1 MIVTLAGHVDHGK
14 TSLVKALTG
23 IETDVLREERQRGLT
38 IDLGFAYLDD
48 DGTPLGFVDV
58 PGHHRFIHNM
68 VAGVA
73 SRQFALLAVAADDG
87 PMPQSREH
95 LQILNL
101 IGLSQGV
108 VALTKC
114 DRASPERIQ
123 AAEQEVRA
131 LTAGTFLEK
140 ADIHRT
146 SARDGLGIDH
156 LRQALRMAHRN
167 ERRTALEREFRLAVD
182 RAFSLRGTGLVATG
196 TVHDG
201 QAFRNGELFVFPG
214 GDKARVRGLRVQGR
228 DSDQAAAGDRAALNL
243 AGIELPRIRRGCW
256 LTETPCPERRSFA
269 IELQVLADF
278 PRPVKH
284 WLPVHVY
291 QATAHATARLALLQ
305 PGALPPGQRADA
317 ELICDQPL
325 CARHGDRLVLRD
337 QSLERTLGGGRVLT
351 DTPPVQPLRAQG
363 HRPRRSATA
372 SAGRLEAIP
381 HTQNR
386 QPQNAAVPSGQ
397 PRATQS
403 KATSFASDRNVD
415 LRPNGQPPA
424 TQAKARAQGHRTQNA
439 AASGNRSG
447 DRPAA
452 ARRRHPQRLARI
464 AAFRGDDPKQILRAL
479 LNLGPLEIAPVRGIL
494 GLTEARFGEL
504 LVSLNA
510 KRRGDAAIDPALWA
524 RWRRDAL
531 ACIAALQRERP
542 DAPGAIPSQLP
553 AAIPAAFRSELL
565 NELAAEN
572 QLARTAGAYHLPSH
586 IAALSTE
593 EQALLKQVHSLLD
606 ADQSP
611 SAGDLAK
618 ALGLPLATLEAQLKR
633 LAKRG
638 ALVQVSAKRFYL
650 PERLASL
657 ARCAAALAAQAPFSA
672 RQFRDAAGIGRNAA
686 IEVLEYFDGKGFT
699 RRTGDARSVAGEPP
713 MR

>member
-14 TSLVKALTG
+14 SSLVKALTG
-23 IETDVLREERQRGLT
+23 IETDVLQEERQRGLT

-48 DGTPLGFVDV
+48 DGAPLGFVDV

-95 LQILNL
+95 LQILDL
-101 IGLSQGV
+101 IGLRQGT

-123 AAEQEVRA
+123 TAEREVRA
-131 LTAGTFLEK
+131 LTAGTFLEQ

-146 SARDGLGIDH
+146 SARTGLGIDR

-167 ERRTALEREFRLAVD
+167 ERRAAPEREFRLAVD

-201 QAFRNGELFVFPG
+201 QAFRSGELFVFPG
-214 GDKARVRGLRVQGR
+214 DDKARVRGLRVQGR

-256 LTETPCPERRSFA
+256 LTEAPCPERCSFA

-291 QATAHATARLALLQ
+291 QAAAHATARLALLQ

-337 QSLERTLGGGRVLT
+337 QGLERTLGGGRVLT
-351 DTPPVQPLRAQG
+351 DAPPAQPLRAQG
-363 HRPRRSATA
+363 HRA
-372 SAGRLEAIP
+372 
-381 HTQNR
+381 
-386 QPQNAAVPSGQ
+386 QNAA
-397 PRATQS
+397 
-403 KATSFASDRNVD
+403 
-415 LRPNGQPPA
+415 
-424 TQAKARAQGHRTQNA
+424 
-439 AASGNRSG
+439 G

-452 ARRRHPQRLARI
+452 ARRRSPERLARI
-464 AAFRGDDPKQILRAL
+464 AAFRPDDPQQILRAL

-494 GLTEARFGEL
+494 GLTEARFDEL
-504 LVSLNA
+504 LASLKA

-524 RWRRDAL
+524 QWHQDAL
-531 ACIAALQRERP
+531 AWVAALQRDRP

-572 QLARTAGAYHLPSH
+572 RLARTAGAYHLPSH
-586 IAALSTE
+586 VAALSAE
-593 EQALLKQVHSLLD
+593 EQALMKQVHPLLD

-611 SAGDLAK
+611 STGDLAK
-618 ALGLPLATLEAQLKR
+618 ALGLPLASLEAPLKR

-686 IEVLEYFDGKGFT
+686 IEVLEYFDAKGFT
-699 RRTGDARSVAGEPP
+699 RRSGDARSLAGEPP
-713 MR
+713 IS

>member
-14 TSLVKALTG
+14 SSLVKALTG
-23 IETDVLREERQRGLT
+23 IETDVLREERRRGLS

-48 DGTPLGFVDV
+48 DGAPLGFVDV

-101 IGLSQGV
+101 IGLSQGA

-123 AAEQEVRA
+123 AAERKVRA

-146 SARDGLGIDH
+146 STRTGLGIGR

-167 ERRTALEREFRLAVD
+167 ERRAAPEREFRLAVD

-201 QAFRNGELFVFPG
+201 QAFRSGELFVFPG

-256 LTETPCPERRSFA
+256 LTQAPCPERRSFA

-291 QATAHATARLALLQ
+291 QAAAHATARLALLQ
-305 PGALPPGQRADA
+305 PGALPPGQQADA

-337 QSLERTLGGGRVLT
+337 QGLERTLGGGRVLT
-351 DTPPVQPLRAQG
+351 DAPPAQPLRAQG
-363 HRPRRSATA
+363 HRA
-372 SAGRLEAIP
+372 
-381 HTQNR
+381 
-386 QPQNAAVPSGQ
+386 QNA
-397 PRATQS
+397 T
-403 KATSFASDRNVD
+403 
-415 LRPNGQPPA
+415 
-424 TQAKARAQGHRTQNA
+424 
-439 AASGNRSG
+439 G
-447 DRPAA
+447 DRPSA
-452 ARRRHPQRLARI
+452 ARRRSPERLARI
-464 AAFRGDDPKQILRAL
+464 AAFRPDDPQQILRAL

-504 LVSLNA
+504 LASLNA

-524 RWRRDAL
+524 QWRRDAL
-531 ACIAALQRERP
+531 AWIAALQRDRP

-553 AAIPAAFRSELL
+553 AAIPATFRSELL

-572 QLARTAGAYHLPSH
+572 RLARTAGAYHLPSH
-586 IAALSTE
+586 VAALSAE
-593 EQALLKQVHSLLD
+593 EQALMKQVHPLLD

-618 ALGLPLATLEAQLKR
+618 ALGLPLASLEAPLKR

-686 IEVLEYFDGKGFT
+686 IEVLEYFDAKGFT
-699 RRTGDARSVAGEPP
+699 RRTGDARSLAGEPSIS
-713 MR
+713 

>member
-14 TSLVKALTG
+14 SSLVKALTG
-23 IETDVLREERQRGLT
+23 IETDVLQEERQRGLT

-48 DGTPLGFVDV
+48 DGAPLGFVDV

-95 LQILNL
+95 LQILDL
-101 IGLSQGV
+101 IGLSQGT

-114 DRASPERIQ
+114 DRASSERIQ
-123 AAEQEVRA
+123 TVEREVRA

-146 SARDGLGIDH
+146 SVRTGLGIDR

-167 ERRTALEREFRLAVD
+167 ERRAAPEREFRLAVD

-201 QAFRNGELFVFPG
+201 QAFRSSELFVFPG
-214 GDKARVRGLRVQGR
+214 GDKARMRGLRVQGR

-243 AGIELPRIRRGCW
+243 AGLELPRIRRGCW
-256 LTETPCPERRSFA
+256 LTEAPCPERRSFA

-291 QATAHATARLALLQ
+291 QAAAHATARLALLQ
-305 PGALPPGQRADA
+305 PGALPPGQQADA

-337 QSLERTLGGGRVLT
+337 QGLERTLGGGRVLT
-351 DTPPVQPLRAQG
+351 DTPPAQPLRAQG
-363 HRPRRSATA
+363 HRA
-372 SAGRLEAIP
+372 
-381 HTQNR
+381 
-386 QPQNAAVPSGQ
+386 QNAV
-397 PRATQS
+397 
-403 KATSFASDRNVD
+403 
-415 LRPNGQPPA
+415 
-424 TQAKARAQGHRTQNA
+424 
-439 AASGNRSG
+439 G
-447 DRPAA
+447 DRPPA
-452 ARRRHPQRLARI
+452 ARRRSPERLARI
-464 AAFRGDDPKQILRAL
+464 AAFRPDDPQQILRAL
-479 LNLGPLEIAPVRGIL
+479 LNLGPLEIAPVRSIL

-504 LVSLNA
+504 LASLNA
-510 KRRGDAAIDPALWA
+510 KRHGDAAIDPALWA
-524 RWRRDAL
+524 QWRRDAL
-531 ACIAALQRERP
+531 AWIAALQRDRP

-553 AAIPAAFRSELL
+553 AAIPDAFRSELL

-572 QLARTAGAYHLPSH
+572 RLARTAGAYHLPSH
-586 IAALSTE
+586 VAALSAE
-593 EQALLKQVHSLLD
+593 EQALMEQVHPLLD

-618 ALGLPLATLEAQLKR
+618 ALGLPLASLEAPLKR

-686 IEVLEYFDGKGFT
+686 IEVLEYFDAKGFT
-699 RRTGDARSVAGEPP
+699 RRTGDARSLAGEPP
-713 MR
+713 IS

>member
-48 DGTPLGFVDV
+48 DDAPLGFVDV

-95 LQILNL
+95 LQILDL
-101 IGLSQGV
+101 IGLSQGA

-114 DRASPERIQ
+114 DRASPERIR
-123 AAEQEVRA
+123 AAEREVRT

-140 ADIHRT
+140 AEIHRT
-146 SARDGLGIDH
+146 SARSGLGIDR

-167 ERRTALEREFRLAVD
+167 ERRTAPEREFRLAVD

-291 QATAHATARLALLQ
+291 QAAAHATARLALLQ
-305 PGALPPGQRADA
+305 PGALPPGQRTDA

-337 QSLERTLGGGRVLT
+337 QGLERTLGGGRVLT

-363 HRPRRSATA
+363 HRA
-372 SAGRLEAIP
+372 
-381 HTQNR
+381 
-386 QPQNAAVPSGQ
+386 
-397 PRATQS
+397 
-403 KATSFASDRNVD
+403 
-415 LRPNGQPPA
+415 
-424 TQAKARAQGHRTQNA
+424 QNA
-439 AASGNRSG
+439 AASG

-452 ARRRHPQRLARI
+452 ARRRHPERLARI
-464 AAFRGDDPKQILRAL
+464 AAFRADAPEQILRAL

-494 GLTEARFGEL
+494 GLGEARFSEL
-504 LVSLNA
+504 LASLNA

-542 DAPGAIPSQLP
+542 DAPGAISSQLP
-553 AAIPAAFRSELL
+553 AAIPDAFRSELL

-572 QLARTAGAYHLPSH
+572 RLARTAGTYHLPSH
-586 IAALSTE
+586 IAALSAE
-593 EQALLKQVHSLLD
+593 EQALLKQVHPLLD

-618 ALGLPLATLEAQLKR
+618 TLGLPLATLEAQLKR

>member
-14 TSLVKALTG
+14 SSLVKALTG
-23 IETDVLREERQRGLT
+23 IETDVLQEERQRGLT

-48 DGTPLGFVDV
+48 DGAPLGFVDV

-101 IGLSQGV
+101 IGLSQGA

-123 AAEQEVRA
+123 AAERKVRA

-146 SARDGLGIDH
+146 STRTGLGIGR
-156 LRQALRMAHRN
+156 LRKALRMAHRN
-167 ERRTALEREFRLAVD
+167 ERRAAPEREFRLAVD

-201 QAFRNGELFVFPG
+201 QAFRSGELFVFPG

-256 LTETPCPERRSFA
+256 LTEAPCPERRSFA

-291 QATAHATARLALLQ
+291 QAAAHATARLALLQ

-337 QSLERTLGGGRVLT
+337 QGLERTLGGGRVLT
-351 DTPPVQPLRAQG
+351 DAPPAQPLRAQG
-363 HRPRRSATA
+363 HRA
-372 SAGRLEAIP
+372 
-381 HTQNR
+381 
-386 QPQNAAVPSGQ
+386 QNAV
-397 PRATQS
+397 
-403 KATSFASDRNVD
+403 
-415 LRPNGQPPA
+415 
-424 TQAKARAQGHRTQNA
+424 
-439 AASGNRSG
+439 G
-447 DRPAA
+447 DRPSA
-452 ARRRHPQRLARI
+452 ARRRSPERLARI
-464 AAFRGDDPKQILRAL
+464 AAFRPDDPQQILRAL
-479 LNLGPLEIAPVRGIL
+479 LNLGPLEIAPARSIL

-504 LVSLNA
+504 LASLNA
-510 KRRGDAAIDPALWA
+510 KWRGDAAIDPALWA
-524 RWRRDAL
+524 QWRQDAL
-531 ACIAALQRERP
+531 AWIAALQRDRP

-565 NELAAEN
+565 HELAAEN
-572 QLARTAGAYHLPSH
+572 RLARTAGAYHLPSH
-586 IAALSTE
+586 VAALSAE
-593 EQALLKQVHSLLD
+593 EQALMKQVHPLLD

-618 ALGLPLATLEAQLKR
+618 ALGLPLASLEAPLKR

-686 IEVLEYFDGKGFT
+686 IEVLEYFDAKGFT
-699 RRTGDARSVAGEPP
+699 RRTGDARSLAGEPP
-713 MR
+713 IS

>member
-14 TSLVKALTG
+14 SSLVKALTG
-23 IETDVLREERQRGLT
+23 IETDVLQEERQRGLT

-48 DGTPLGFVDV
+48 DSAPLGFVDV

-95 LQILNL
+95 LQILDL
-101 IGLSQGV
+101 IGLRQGT

-114 DRASPERIQ
+114 DRAGPERIQ
-123 AAEQEVRA
+123 AAEREVRA

-140 ADIHRT
+140 ADLHRT
-146 SARDGLGIDH
+146 SVRTGLGIDR
-156 LRQALRMAHRN
+156 LRQALRMAHRS
-167 ERRTALEREFRLAVD
+167 ERRAAPEREFRLAVD

-214 GDKARVRGLRVQGR
+214 GDKARVRSLRVQGR

-256 LTETPCPERRSFA
+256 LTEAPCPERRSFA

-291 QATAHATARLALLQ
+291 QAAAHATARLALLQ

-337 QSLERTLGGGRVLT
+337 QGLERTLGGGRVLT
-351 DTPPVQPLRAQG
+351 DAPPAQPLRAQG
-363 HRPRRSATA
+363 HRARRSVAA
-372 SAGRLEAIP
+372 SAGRLEATP
-381 HTQNR
+381 
-386 QPQNAAVPSGQ
+386 
-397 PRATQS
+397 
-403 KATSFASDRNVD
+403 
-415 LRPNGQPPA
+415 
-424 TQAKARAQGHRTQNA
+424 RAQGHRAQNA
-439 AASGNRSG
+439 AASG
-447 DRPAA
+447 DRPSA
-452 ARRRHPQRLARI
+452 ARRRSPEKLARI
-464 AAFRGDDPKQILRAL
+464 AAFRPDDPRQILRAL
-479 LNLGPLEIAPVRGIL
+479 LNLGPLEIAPVRGTL

-504 LVSLNA
+504 LASLKA
-510 KRRGDAAIDPALWA
+510 RRHGAAAIDPALWA
-524 RWRRDAL
+524 QWRRDAL
-531 ACIAALQRERP
+531 AWIAALQRDRP

-572 QLARTAGAYHLPSH
+572 RLARTAGAYHLPSH
-586 IAALSTE
+586 VAALSAE
-593 EQALLKQVHSLLD
+593 EQALMKQVHPLLD

-618 ALGLPLATLEAQLKR
+618 ALGLPLASLEAPLKR

-686 IEVLEYFDGKGFT
+686 IEVLEYFDAKGFT
-699 RRTGDARSVAGEPP
+699 RRTGDARSLAGEPP
-713 MR
+713 IS